1 MLKPSALHIRLST
14 QAQTLTLVELAPAA
28 LEGGL
33 RWAPDTP
40 GKIVM
45 QTSISSSKNGVGQQ
59 KGSYQTPLG
68 RHQIEGPRGRSGVQ
82 RLLKRSQIATGFL
95 PEFSGYQGLSLGR
108 IGLEMSTRCAGTS
121 ISMDRPTRWRWVS
134 RDRLAAFE

>member
-1 MLKPSALHIRLST
+1 MPQPSSLHIRLST

-33 RWAPDTP
+33 RWAPDAP

-68 RHQIEGPRGRSGVQ
+68 RHQIRAKVGRAAAWNTV
-82 RLLKRSQIATGFL
+82 FV
-95 PEFSGYQGLSLGR
+95 GR
-108 IGLEMSTRCAGTS
+108 
-121 ISMDRPTRWRWVS
+121 RPTGEIWCPA
-134 RDRLAAFE
+134 LA